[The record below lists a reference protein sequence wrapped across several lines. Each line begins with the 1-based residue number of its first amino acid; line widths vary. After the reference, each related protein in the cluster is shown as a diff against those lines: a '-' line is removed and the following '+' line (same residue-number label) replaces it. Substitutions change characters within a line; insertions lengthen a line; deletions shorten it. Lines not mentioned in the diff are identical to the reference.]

1 MTKEEMIR
9 LVRENDKAEY
19 VRLGFIYA
27 HKLYSIDLDFIPD
40 EFIRLSTAS
49 RGQGAQLRIYVPA
62 ATRAMMVV
70 CGATCEGP
78 ESLVHEQGLNRGHAY
93 EKYITETY
101 EHKVWKKDS
110 IPFYVQGDCVLDGKQ
125 VQVKLDNGTIT
136 NEKILRDMLKK
147 MGKVA

>member
-19 VRLGFIYA
+19 VRLGFIHD

-40 EFIRLSTAS
+40 EFIRLSAAS
-49 RGQGAQLRIYVPA
+49 RGQGAQLRIYVPSA
-62 ATRAMMVV
+62 ARSMMVV
-70 CGATCEGP
+70 CGATYEGP

-101 EHKVWKKDS
+101 EHKVWKKDN

>member
-1 MTKEEMIR
+1 MTKEEMIK

-19 VRLGFIYA
+19 VRLGFI
-27 HKLYSIDLDFIPD
+27 HKHSLYSIDLDFIPD
-40 EFIRLSTAS
+40 EFIKLGTAS

-62 ATRAMMVV
+62 AAKAMMVV
-70 CGATCEGP
+70 CGATYEGP
-78 ESLVHEQGLNRGHAY
+78 ESIVYQQDINRGHAY

-101 EHKVWKKDS
+101 EHKVWKKDN

-136 NEKILRDMLKK
+136 NEKTLRDMLKK
-147 MGKVA
+147 LGKVA